1 METHGDLKRT
11 ISNVLAKKKAERVG
25 KAAVGAVISSVPG
38 LGAAKDIFDVGKAL
52 FNKPDGKKTN
62 TWLDKLDVD
71 DEASA
76 IVDDTVEDTFIKDKM
91 NSLTDEPDEKPLDS
105 NFNMS
110 NELIKFLKSKYKG
123 RTLAGVMKENKMKI
137 AELKH
142 MIKQE
147 ILAEQEKVAPGKLTG
162 GTQEL
167 MKYLKRLDIQDFDQQ
182 KFNTTFQLVKQGK
195 PLNVAA
201 NKILAN
207 TMIALIKNQDDSL
220 LRTIFSKMRQVDE
233 K

>member
-25 KAAVGAVISSVPG
+25 KAAVGAVMSAIPG
-38 LGAAKDIFDVGKAL
+38 LGTAKDVFDVGKAF

-76 IVDDTVEDTFIKDKM
+76 IVDDTVEDTFIKDKLDQ
-91 NSLTDEPDEKPLDS
+91 LTTEPDEKPLDS
-105 NFNMS
+105 NFSMNK
-110 NELIKFLKSKYKG
+110 ELIQFLKNKYKG
-123 RTLAGVMKENKMKI
+123 RTLFGVKESKMKI

-147 ILAEQEKVAPGKLTG
+147 ILAEQKKATPGKLTG

>member
-1 METHGDLKRT
+1 METYGDLKRT
-11 ISNVLAKKKAERVG
+11 INNVLAKKKAERVG
-25 KAAVGAVISSVPG
+25 KAAVGAVISAIPG
-38 LGAAKDIFDVGKAL
+38 LGAAKDVFDVGKAL
-52 FNKPDGKKTN
+52 FNKPDSKKTN

-71 DEASA
+71 DEASS
-76 IVDDTVEDTFIKDKM
+76 IVDDTVEDNFIKNKLDQ
-91 NSLTDEPDEKPLDS
+91 LTTEPDEKSLDP
-105 NFNMS
+105 NFNM
-110 NELIKFLKSKYKG
+110 NKELIQFLKDKYKG
-123 RTLAGVMKENKMKI
+123 RTLFGVKENKMKI

-147 ILAEQEKVAPGKLTG
+147 ILAEQEKAAPGKLTG

-167 MKYLKRLDIQDFDQQ
+167 IKYLKRLDIQDFDQQ

-207 TMIALIKNQDDSL
+207 TMVALIKNQDDSL

>member
-1 METHGDLKRT
+1 METYGDLKRT
-11 ISNVLAKKKAERVG
+11 INNVLAKKKAERVG
-25 KAAVGAVISSVPG
+25 KAAVGAVISAIPG
-38 LGAAKDIFDVGKAL
+38 LGAAKDVFDVGKAL

-71 DEASA
+71 DEASS
-76 IVDDTVEDTFIKDKM
+76 IVDDTVEDTFIKDKLGQ
-91 NSLTDEPDEKPLDS
+91 LTAEPDEKPLDP
-105 NFNMS
+105 NFSMNK
-110 NELIKFLKSKYKG
+110 ELIQFLKNKYKG
-123 RTLAGVMKENKMKI
+123 RTLLGIKESKMKI

-147 ILAEQEKVAPGKLTG
+147 ILAEQEKAAPGKLTG

>member
-25 KAAVGAVISSVPG
+25 KAAIGAVISAIPG
-38 LGAAKDIFDVGKAL
+38 LGSAKDVFDVGKAL
-52 FNKPDGKKTN
+52 FNKPDNKKTN

-71 DEASA
+71 DEASS
-76 IVDDTVEDTFIKDKM
+76 IVDDTVEDNFIKNKL
-91 NSLTDEPDEKPLDS
+91 SQLIKEPDEKPLDS
-105 NFNMS
+105 NFSMNK
-110 NELIKFLKSKYKG
+110 ELIQFLKSKYKG
-123 RTLAGVMKENKMKI
+123 RTLLGIKENKMKI

-142 MIKQE
+142 IIKQE
-147 ILAEQEKVAPGKLTG
+147 ILTEQEKAISGKLTG

-167 MKYLKRLDIQDFDQQ
+167 TKYLKKLDIQDFDQQ
-182 KFNTTFQLVKQGK
+182 KFNTTFQLIKQGK

>member
-11 ISNVLAKKKAERVG
+11 INNVLAKKKAERVG
-25 KAAVGAVISSVPG
+25 KAAVGAVISAIPG
-38 LGAAKDIFDVGKAL
+38 LGTAKDVFGVGKAL

-76 IVDDTVEDTFIKDKM
+76 IVDDTVEDTFIKDKL
-91 NSLTDEPDEKPLDS
+91 SQLTAEPDEKPLDS
-105 NFNMS
+105 NFSMNK
-110 NELIKFLKSKYKG
+110 ELIQFLKSKYKG
-123 RTLAGVMKENKMKI
+123 RTLFGVKENKMKI
-137 AELKH
+137 SELKH

-147 ILAEQEKVAPGKLTG
+147 ILAEQEKVEPGKLTG

-167 MKYLKRLDIQDFDQQ
+167 IKYLKQLDIQDFDQQ

>member
-11 ISNVLAKKKAERVG
+11 ISNVLAKKKAEKVG
-25 KAAVGAVISSVPG
+25 KAAIGAVISAIPG
-38 LGAAKDIFDVGKAL
+38 LGSAKDVFDVGKAL
-52 FNKPDGKKTN
+52 FNKPDNKKTN

-71 DEASA
+71 DEASS
-76 IVDDTVEDTFIKDKM
+76 IVDDTVEDNFIKNKL
-91 NSLTDEPDEKPLDS
+91 SQLTKEPDEKPLDS
-105 NFNMS
+105 NFSMNK
-110 NELIKFLKSKYKG
+110 ELIQFLKSKYKG
-123 RTLAGVMKENKMKI
+123 RTLLGIKENKMKI

-142 MIKQE
+142 IIKQE
-147 ILAEQEKVAPGKLTG
+147 ILTEQEKATSGKLTG

-167 MKYLKRLDIQDFDQQ
+167 TKYLKKLDIQDFDQQ
-182 KFNTTFQLVKQGK
+182 KFNTTFQLIKQGK

>member
-11 ISNVLAKKKAERVG
+11 INNVLAKKKAERVG
-25 KAAVGAVISSVPG
+25 KAAVGAVISAIPG
-38 LGAAKDIFDVGKAL
+38 LGTAKDVFDVGKAF
-52 FNKPDGKKTN
+52 FNKPDSKKTN

-76 IVDDTVEDTFIKDKM
+76 IVDDTVEDTFIKSKLDQ
-91 NSLTDEPDEKPLDS
+91 LTTEPDEKPLDS
-105 NFNMS
+105 NFSMNK
-110 NELIKFLKSKYKG
+110 ELIKFLKSQYKG
-123 RTLAGVMKENKMKI
+123 RTLFGVQENKMKI
-137 AELKH
+137 SEFKH

-147 ILAEQEKVAPGKLTG
+147 ILAEQEKDTTGKLTG

-167 MKYLKRLDIQDFDQQ
+167 IKYLKRLDIQDFDQQ

-207 TMIALIKNQDDSL
+207 TMVALIKNQDDSL

>member
-1 METHGDLKRT
+1 
-11 ISNVLAKKKAERVG
+11 
-25 KAAVGAVISSVPG
+25 
-38 LGAAKDIFDVGKAL
+38 
-52 FNKPDGKKTN
+52 
-62 TWLDKLDVD
+62 
-71 DEASA
+71 
-76 IVDDTVEDTFIKDKM
+76 
-91 NSLTDEPDEKPLDS
+91 
-105 NFNMS
+105 
-110 NELIKFLKSKYKG
+110 
-123 RTLAGVMKENKMKI
+123 MKI
-137 AELKH
+137 SELKH

-147 ILAEQEKVAPGKLTG
+147 ILAEQEKAAPGKLTG